1 MLQDIRA
8 FFLAHQVMEVET
20 PILSH
25 AATSE
30 VHLTSWSASAPGH
43 ATAPYYLHT
52 SPELAMKRLLA
63 AGCGDI
69 YQICKVFRAD
79 EQGQRHNPEFSLLE
93 WYRLGFD
100 LDALMLEVEALLTSF
115 LQPQLKTPAQ
125 FSTYQEIFLEY
136 LQCDPLTSSTEALI
150 ASYRRYTDAD
160 APAQMAHDDWLDLM
174 LSTLIEPRLPRDRL
188 IFIHHYPATQASL
201 AQLDHH
207 DPRTAKRFEV
217 FYNGLELANGFEE
230 LIDADEQRH
239 RMQQENEIR
248 QQKGLPEVELDEHFL
263 AALQA
268 GLPACSGVALGLD
281 RLLMLMTS
289 KKHIDEVLTF
299 SIDRV

>member
-8 FFLAHQVMEVET
+8 FFVAHHVMEVET
-20 PILSH
+20 PILSR

-43 ATAPYYLHT
+43 ATVPYFLHT

-93 WYRLGFD
+93 WYRLGFNLID
-100 LDALMLEVEALLTSF
+100 LMQEVEALLTTF
-115 LQPQLKTPAQ
+115 LQPQLKAPAQ

-136 LQCDPLTSSTEALI
+136 LQCDPLTASTDILI
-150 ASYRRYTDAD
+150 ACYQKHTDAA

-174 LSTLIEPRLPRDRL
+174 LSTLIEPRLPQDRL
-188 IFIHHYPATQASL
+188 IIIHHYPATQASL

-207 DPRTAKRFEV
+207 DLRTAKRFEV
-217 FYNGLELANGFEE
+217 FFKGLELANGFEE
-230 LIDADEQRH
+230 LIDANASSELRTRH
-239 RMQQENEIR
+239 CLGEILVHISNGLQFTR
-248 QQKGLPEVELDEHFL
+248 QWCPSSRLPRKRGR
-263 AALQA
+263 A
-268 GLPACSGVALGLD
+268 
-281 RLLMLMTS
+281 
-289 KKHIDEVLTF
+289 K
-299 SIDRV
+299 